1 NVEAHVAHV
10 REELLDVAEGPV
22 APRLRRRRPGED
34 LVPGAVP
41 RALAVHHDG
50 ELAVEPGGEAPVRV
64 ARHEPLQL
72 AIERDLLGGR
82 ARADWILGRVP
93 LRPGPHAGPGARRRG
108 GRAYPR
114 LRGPCAPLLAG
125 GASVPRGA
133 SPAAAG
139 RAVAV
144 RVVRPRSLPR
154 PLAGPVA
161 SLPAGV
167 RGSPQRGRE
176 LLEAASIGARG
187 AARGLLDEP
196 RADAQLLL
204 HLLSGRET
212 LLEIVPPRL
221 EVVHPG
227 DRADQVATE
236 LLGDE

>member
-1 NVEAHVAHV
+1 
-10 REELLDVAEGPV
+10 
-22 APRLRRRRPGED
+22 
-34 LVPGAVP
+34 
-41 RALAVHHDG
+41 
-50 ELAVEPGGEAPVRV
+50 
-64 ARHEPLQL
+64 
-72 AIERDLLGGR
+72 
-82 ARADWILGRVP
+82 
-93 LRPGPHAGPGARRRG
+93 
-108 GRAYPR
+108 
-114 LRGPCAPLLAG
+114 
-125 GASVPRGA
+125 

-167 RGSPQRGRE
+167 RASPQRGRE

-236 LLGDE
+236 LLGDERAGPAVVALRLHRDLVPLLLVLVPVQEGCAQLVVTVAERVHADGDAIAAD